1 MNKALNETQ
10 IERKVQSVIDR
21 LDRHFLGNQISQ
33 EQYDRDMESL
43 DRWAF
48 QELQAWKAQNE
59 PAPYRGK
66 ETT

>member
-1 MNKALNETQ
+1 MNQALNETQ

-21 LDRHFLGNQISQ
+21 LDRHFLSNQINQ

-59 PAPYRGK
+59 SAPYRGK

>member
-1 MNKALNETQ
+1 MQALNETQ
-10 IERKVQSVIDR
+10 IERRVQSAIDR
-21 LDRHFLGNQISQ
+21 LDRHLIGNQISQ
-33 EQYDRDMESL
+33 EQYDQDIESL

-48 QELQAWKAQNE
+48 QELQAWKAENE